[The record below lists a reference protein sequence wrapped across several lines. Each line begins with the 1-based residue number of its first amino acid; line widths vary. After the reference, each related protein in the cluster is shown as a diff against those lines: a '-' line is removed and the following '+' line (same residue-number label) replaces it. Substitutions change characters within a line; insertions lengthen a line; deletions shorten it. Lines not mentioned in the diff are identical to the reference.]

1 MAEKRRRRGHSGDE
15 RERKCI
21 IPSDQGILRIHTG
34 VCRASEAVSPPVQ
47 SSTSILQQGALT
59 TTQPCIQTHKTL
71 LLYLQ
76 QYRATTA
83 VHFTHYK
90 GICINSEQLENNNWL
105 LLHPLS
111 APDLFLRCT
120 LRIKSL
126 QLPHT
131 YFHHATTLDKVAMVL
146 KNSH

>member
-1 MAEKRRRRGHSGDE
+1 MAERRRRGHSGDE

-34 VCRASEAVSPPVQ
+34 ERRAAEAVSPPVQ

-76 QYRATTA
+76 QYRATT

-105 LLHPLS
+105 LPHPLS
-111 APDLFLRCT
+111 TPDSLSEVHTPYQEFTTTSYLFSPCN
-120 LRIKSL
+120 
-126 QLPHT
+126 
-131 YFHHATTLDKVAMVL
+131 
-146 KNSH
+146 NSRQSCNGVEE

>member
-1 MAEKRRRRGHSGDE
+1 MAERRRRRGHSGDE
-15 RERKCI
+15 RKRKCI

-34 VCRASEAVSPPVQ
+34 ECRAAEAVSPPVQ
-47 SSTSILQQGALT
+47 SSTSILQQGALP

-90 GICINSEQLENNNWL
+90 GICINSEQLANNNWL
-105 LLHPLS
+105 LPHPLS
-111 APDLFLRCT
+111 TPDSLSEVHTPYQEFTTTSYLFSPCN
-120 LRIKSL
+120 
-126 QLPHT
+126 
-131 YFHHATTLDKVAMVL
+131 
-146 KNSH
+146 NSRQSCSGVKE